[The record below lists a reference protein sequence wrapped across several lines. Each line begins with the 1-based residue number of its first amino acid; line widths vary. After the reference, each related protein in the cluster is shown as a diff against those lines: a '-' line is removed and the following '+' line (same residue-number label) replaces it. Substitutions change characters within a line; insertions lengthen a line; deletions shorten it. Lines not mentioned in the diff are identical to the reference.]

1 MATDTLARIRA
12 RLSHVLQQQQ
22 ECAATL
28 QQLIEDPNTT
38 ATAIDAAQR
47 RLTRVAAEQSRLLT
61 ELRIAQME
69 AQDAPARP
77 ASRAGSRPFREEV
90 LDTIDEIGVPSG
102 PRAICEF
109 AFACCNRSLLPERFA
124 SLRRDEERAFMKD
137 PLVRPAWVAPA
148 INIMGLNAIPRLVT
162 SSAWEPERRLVGSR
176 SLRVNH
182 LRTVLALLR
191 AGEHAEQAGDD
202 RGVQRIAAL
211 LSRYAETVRG
221 ALIFGEA
228 LDQTRVRE
236 ATEAEL
242 ARIEPTDLAERRAAA
257 RRLKSLPDAQRIWG
271 RPVLLETGTS
281 LRSTAQ

>member
-1 MATDTLARIRA
+1 MATDTLTRIRA

-22 ECAATL
+22 ECAAAL

-38 ATAIDAAQR
+38 ATAIAVAQR

-61 ELRIAQME
+61 DLRIAQME
-69 AQDAPARP
+69 AQDSPARP
-77 ASRAGSRPFREEV
+77 GGRAGGRPFREDV
-90 LDTIDEIGVPSG
+90 LDTIDEIGVASG

-109 AFACCNRSLLPERFA
+109 AFACCNRPLFPERFA

-137 PLVRPAWVAPA
+137 PLARPAWVAPA
-148 INIMGLNAIPRLVT
+148 INVMGLNAIPRLVT

-191 AGEHAEQAGDD
+191 AGEHAEQSSDD
-202 RGVQRIAAL
+202 QGGQRIAAL
-211 LSRYAETVRG
+211 LGRCAETVRG
-221 ALIFGEA
+221 ALVFGEA
-228 LDQTRVRE
+228 LDHTRIRE

-242 ARIEPTDLAERRAAA
+242 ARIEPADLAERRAAA

-271 RPVLLETGTS
+271 RPVLLETGAS